1 MFRLHLGVVT
11 APVYCT
17 KIASKLAR
25 TYTDKHGLKDLS
37 RELLGVDMSK
47 AQQSSDWGAAVLSSE
62 QVAYAASDVLHLHRL
77 RERLDDMLRR
87 EGRADL
93 ADACFRFLPHRALLD
108 LAGWE
113 ETDIFAHA

>member
-1 MFRLHLGVVT
+1 
-11 APVYCT
+11 
-17 KIASKLAR
+17 
-25 TYTDKHGLKDLS
+25 
-37 RELLGVDMSK
+37 MSK

-62 QVAYAASDVLHLHRL
+62 QIAYAASDVLHLHRL